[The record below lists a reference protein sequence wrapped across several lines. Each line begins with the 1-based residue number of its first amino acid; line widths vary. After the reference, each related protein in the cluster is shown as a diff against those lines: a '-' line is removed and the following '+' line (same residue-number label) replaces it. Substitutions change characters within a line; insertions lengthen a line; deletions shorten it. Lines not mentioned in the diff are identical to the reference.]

1 MATFSNQDRRLEV
14 QEDRQSLPYP
24 SEPSRGPEL
33 VCLESIGVNGDK
45 SHLSSQEIGS
55 SQDII
60 WTCSITE
67 SFKGDAMRGQVF
79 LGALG

>member
-1 MATFSNQDRRLEV
+1 MHGDR
-14 QEDRQSLPYP
+14 
-24 SEPSRGPEL
+24 
-33 VCLESIGVNGDK
+33 

-55 SQDII
+55 SKDII

-79 LGALG
+79 LGVLG